1 MTRRVLNA
9 LRNRRPG
16 RARVPAR
23 LATEHHLPFAADS
36 QFERNYQEVAA
47 HWRGAAADSDMR
59 WRLWVLTRA
68 ARGCGAV
75 PGDFAEFGTYRGGTA
90 FMILAS
96 GCVPADRRLRLYD
109 TFRGIPDD
117 GLLAHEAA
125 FAGRFA
131 ATSVEHVEALL
142 SRWSTQV
149 TIRAGDVF
157 DTVTRGDL
165 GSLAFAHLDLNGA
178 AATRHVLE
186 HVFAAIR
193 PGGMAVF
200 DDYGWAG
207 YEDQR
212 AVVDEFFARRP
223 EEVIALP
230 TGQALVVASGP

>member
-1 MTRRVLNA
+1 
-9 LRNRRPG
+9 
-16 RARVPAR
+16 VPAR
-23 LATEHHLPFAADS
+23 LATEHYGPFTADS
-36 QFERNYQEVAA
+36 QFERHYQEVAA

-68 ARGCGAV
+68 ARSCGGV

-96 GCVPADRRLRLYD
+96 GCVPADRRLLLYD
-109 TFRGIPDD
+109 TFRGIPDE
-117 GLLAHEAA
+117 GLLAEEAAAA

-142 SRWSTQV
+142 SRWASQV
-149 TIRAGDVF
+149 TIRAGDVME
-157 DTVTRGDL
+157 TVTRGDP
-165 GSLAFAHLDLNGA
+165 GPLAFAHLDLNGA
-178 AATRHVLE
+178 VATRHVLE
-186 HVFAAIR
+186 HVFAVMR

-212 AVVDEFFARRP
+212 AVIDEFFAARP